1 MRDFANL
8 QPHEW
13 WAQMTGRAGLAMLFA
28 AILAFLAPFGTYR
41 FDVMGRV
48 GYWTVQMAA
57 WLVLSVCAEWLV
69 SRLPRFRSQSPRR
82 RRILETAIATLPM
95 MVVVGVANNMMNGW
109 LPYPDEVL
117 ELFVSIAL
125 IGGGFT
131 YVADRLVGGLIGSHP
146 VTASVAADTAA
157 DSPPASP
164 VDIDRDHGT
173 GREQLPS
180 DPALI
185 ERLPAHIRA
194 DIICL
199 QVEDHYVRVHS
210 RLSSAMVLMRFTDA
224 LRGVD
229 HIPGSQVHRS
239 WWVAAGAV
247 EGLRRTGRTAQITLC
262 NGLSVPVSAPY
273 LSHATTSWGSLETS
287 AA

>member
-1 MRDFANL
+1 MRDFASL
-8 QPHEW
+8 QGQDW
-13 WAQMTGRAGLAMLFA
+13 WTRMTGRAGLAMLFA

-57 WLVLSVCAEWLV
+57 WLVLSAGAEWVV
-69 SRLPRFRSQSPRR
+69 SRLPRFRSQSSLR
-82 RRILETAIATLPM
+82 RRIVETGIATFPM
-95 MVVVGVANNMMNGW
+95 IVVVGVANNMMNGW
-109 LPYPDEVL
+109 LPYPDEVV

-131 YVADRLVGGLIGSHP
+131 YVADRVVGGLVGTHAGTVLALAGTSTTGEVP
-146 VTASVAADTAA
+146 AAGVLGFDREPLQEEQPSDTA
-157 DSPPASP
+157 
-164 VDIDRDHGT
+164 
-173 GREQLPS
+173 
-180 DPALI
+180 LI
-185 ERLPAHIRA
+185 QRLPAHVRV

-210 RLSSAMVLMRFTDA
+210 RLSSAMILMRFSDA

-239 WWVAAGAV
+239 WWVAASAV
-247 EGLRRTGRTAQITLC
+247 EGVRRTGRTAQITLC

-273 LSHATTSWGSLETS
+273 LSHVTTSWGSMETS